1 MLEDTS
7 LATGDLHLIKLCVGV
22 ERPEELK
29 KWQEKRRIQTG
40 RSAAFHITRM
50 WPRRQDELL
59 DGGSLYWVM
68 KGLIKARQEI
78 TGLEQVVGED
88 GISRCAILLK
98 EDIVNVELTPKRA
111 FQGWRYLQG
120 IKVPRD
126 TIETSDRDDD
136 LPDSLRRELA
146 QLGVRRLSDVLY

>member
-1 MLEDTS
+1 
-7 LATGDLHLIKLCVGV
+7 
-22 ERPEELK
+22 
-29 KWQEKRRIQTG
+29 
-40 RSAAFHITRM
+40 
-50 WPRRQDELL
+50 
-59 DGGSLYWVM
+59 M